1 MKPDPWSRVEE
12 VFHLALK
19 VEGSQRATFL
29 EQACARDVDLRREV
43 EALIAADRRAE
54 TFLESP
60 VLEVLGQTPR
70 IHPLDGSGTGED
82 RLPGS
87 TVSHYLILERLG
99 GGGMGVV
106 YKAQDLRLNRFVALK
121 FLPQEAPLDTSLV
134 EQLRREARAASALNN
149 PHICTVHDIDE
160 QAGRP
165 FIVMELLEG
174 QTLKHRIVAGPLGTN
189 EILSLGIQIGEALD
203 AAHSRDIIHR
213 DIKPANIFVTPRGQV
228 KVLDFGL
235 AKSLPADTALTV
247 TADIAQT
254 RAFVG
259 TLPYMAP
266 EQLQG
271 RGVSARTDIFA
282 VGTVLYEMATGKRPF
297 TDEFAP
303 ELAQSILN
311 KQPPRPKELN
321 PAIPP
326 RLESI
331 ILKCLEKDPRKR
343 YQRAQELLQDLRSF
357 PPPSAIPAFL
367 TSWTFLLTLAAVV
380 AALAIV
386 AGLWLQRTEYFWR
399 NPIGDARFQTVT
411 DFDGTEQAAAI
422 SCDGHFVAFLSDR
435 DGQTDVWVTQV
446 GSGQFH
452 NLTRGSVPGLVN
464 PSVRSL
470 GFSPDGSLVTFWSR
484 KHDDVSR
491 SDISVWAVPTLGGQ
505 PKPYLEGVAEY
516 DWSQDRSR
524 LAYHTPG
531 PGDPLFVSDGS
542 QRSDLHPIFT
552 APAGLHAHFQL
563 WAPDSSFIYFV
574 QGALPDKLD
583 IWRVSPA
590 GGTPERITSHN
601 SRVIYPVLLDRRML
615 LYLAGDPDGSGP
627 WLYSVDVERHIS
639 HRLTPGLDRYT
650 SLAASADGRRLVAT
664 LATPKKT
671 LCRLRIADSLAP
683 TDRSAPARISLTAS
697 TGSSPRLGQKCL
709 LYVSATGTSESIW
722 KLSNETTTE
731 VWSGQDAQVFGG
743 PAISADG
750 RSIAFSIRQQGRTFL
765 YVMQAD
771 GTGARIVADTL
782 DLEGAPAWAP
792 DGQSI
797 TSAANDHGVPHL
809 FRVPLDGRSPSLL
822 VQEYSVNP
830 AWSPDGRF
838 VVYSGP
844 DIGTTFSVKAV
855 TAGGR
860 ALSIPALTLTRGARR
875 MAFLAG
881 GRALVFL
888 RGEIQHKNLWR
899 VDLETGAERQ
909 LTNFAPDF
917 DIHDFDISPDG
928 REVVLERAQER
939 SDVVLLDLP
948 HS

>member
-1 MKPDPWSRVEE
+1 MKPDSWSRVEQ

-19 VEGSQRATFL
+19 VEESQRAAFL
-29 EQACARDVDLRREV
+29 EQTCAGDVDLLREV
-43 EALIAADRRAE
+43 EALIAADKKAE

-60 VLEVLGQTPR
+60 AVEVLGQTTRMLP
-70 IHPLDGSGTGED
+70 PDGSGTGED

-87 TVSHYLILERLG
+87 TVSHYLILDRLG

-121 FLPQEAPLDTSLV
+121 FLPQGTPLDASQV

-149 PHICTVHDIDE
+149 PHICTVYDIDE
-160 QAGRP
+160 QDGWP

-174 QTLKHRIVAGPLGTN
+174 QTLKHCIAAGPLDTN
-189 EILSLGIQIGEALD
+189 EIVSLGIQIAEALD

-282 VGTVLYEMATGKRPF
+282 IGTVLYEMATGRRPF
-297 TDEFAP
+297 REEFAP

-331 ILKCLEKDPRKR
+331 ILKCLEKDPQKR

-367 TSWTFLLTLAAVV
+367 TRWTFLVPLTAVV

-411 DFDGTEQAAAI
+411 DFDGAEQAAAI
-422 SCDGHFVAFLSDR
+422 SRDGHFVAFLSNR
-435 DGQTDVWVTQV
+435 DGQTDVWVTQL
-446 GSGQFH
+446 GSEQFH
-452 NLTRGSVPGLVN
+452 NLTRGSAPGLAN
-464 PSVRSL
+464 PSLRAL
-470 GFSPDGSLVTFWSR
+470 GFSPDGSLVTFWFRRQDAPS
-484 KHDDVSR
+484 S
-491 SDISVWAVPTLGGQ
+491 SNISVWAVPTLGGQ

-516 DWSQDRSR
+516 DWSLDGSR

-531 PGDPLFVSDGS
+531 PGDPLFVSDGT

-552 APAGLHAHFQL
+552 APAGFHAHFQL

-583 IWRVSPA
+583 IWRISPA
-590 GGTPERITSHN
+590 GGIPERITSHN
-601 SRVIYPVLLDRRML
+601 SRVIYPVLLDRRTL
-615 LYLAGDPDGSGP
+615 LYLASDGDGSGP
-627 WLYSVDVERHIS
+627 WLYSMNVERRIP

-650 SLAASADGRRLVAT
+650 SLAASADGRRLIAT

-671 LCRLRIADSLAP
+671 LWRLRITDSLAP
-683 TDRSAPARISLTAS
+683 TDVSAPARISLTTS
-697 TGSSPRLGQKCL
+697 TGSSPRLGPNYL

-722 KLSNETTTE
+722 KFSNETETE
-731 VWSGQDAQVFGG
+731 LWSGQGARVFGG
-743 PAISADG
+743 PAISPDG
-750 RSIAFSIRQQGRTFL
+750 RSIVFSVRQQGRTFL
-765 YVMQAD
+765 FVMQAD
-771 GTGARIVADTL
+771 GTGARIVADSL

-797 TSAANDHGVPHL
+797 TSGANDRGIPHL
-809 FRVPLDGRSPSLL
+809 FRVPLDGRSPSLF
-822 VQEYSVNP
+822 VQEYSVDP
-830 AWSPDGRF
+830 TWSPDGRL

-855 TAGGR
+855 IAGAG
-860 ALSIPALTLTRGARR
+860 ALSVPALTLTRGARR
-875 MAFLAG
+875 MAFLTG
-881 GRALVFL
+881 GRALVVL

-899 VDLETGAERQ
+899 IDLETGVERQ

-917 DIHDFDISPDG
+917 DIRDFDISPDG

-948 HS
+948 RS